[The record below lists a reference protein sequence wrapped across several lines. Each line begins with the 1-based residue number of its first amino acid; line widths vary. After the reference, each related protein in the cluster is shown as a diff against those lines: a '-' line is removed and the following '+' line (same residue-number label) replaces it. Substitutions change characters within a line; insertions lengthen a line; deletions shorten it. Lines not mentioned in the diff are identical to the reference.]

1 MRDDGIV
8 GERGEIIVGT
18 YSLMIIDF
26 DDNKCDAGTLELN
39 LQS

>member
-1 MRDDGIV
+1 
-8 GERGEIIVGT
+8 
-18 YSLMIIDF
+18 MIIDF